1 VHVRYLE
8 ELASEDVVLLGLDAA
23 RGIGQQTQ
31 QAQDLSDGLRARY
44 ALVEIAGVAALH
56 SRQQSCTRAHIAFV

>member
-1 VHVRYLE
+1 VRYLE

-31 QAQDLSDGLRARY
+31 QAQDLSDRLRARY

-56 SRQQSCTRAHIAFV
+56 SRQKACTRAHIAFV